1 MTPEKYVQCFTD
13 TDSGEVERITTEPL
27 EYWTADGWE
36 IIPSG
41 FRIQSVPFFR
51 LDSEEIRIC
60 LLHQWRRTAKNT
72 PRVPAVM
79 ALRRDLINYTRERY
93 KGITGRFW
101 AFLRDR
107 IKIELLSIT
116 YMFQCRT
123 NLILK
128 NVLQRYFKRYYNVLH
143 EKIKKFY
150 IF

>member
-13 TDSGEVERITTEPL
+13 PDSGEVEQITTEPL

-36 IIPSG
+36 IIPAG
-41 FRIQSVPFFR
+41 FRIQTVPFFR

-72 PRVPAVM
+72 PRVPAVRT
-79 ALRRDLINYTRERY
+79 LRRDLIIYTGERY

-101 AFLRDR
+101 AFLLDR
-107 IKIELLSIT
+107 LKIELLSIA

-123 NLILK
+123 IFILT
-128 NVLQRYFKRYYNVLH
+128 NVLQKVLQR
-143 EKIKKFY
+143 IT
-150 IF
+150 